1 MADGRQDSQRIF
13 GKRLLAAPSLRTHPI
28 GRARSMRASIL
39 QRIFRRVQ
47 ISRSEGIVLD
57 AILSKANM
65 FGKHARVAYECLA
78 AITGFSIRHVKRL
91 VKSLI
96 FERRLLRV
104 YKRVLWPGHNAI
116 NVYDVVIPWRKE
128 VNFEE
133 MGACLPTGK
142 IGRAYPR
149 QDRVNNKGDMA
160 CHPNT
165 NQEEKSPC
173 KPARLCTEQEAS
185 GWFSHGSDPWY
196 FAQGL
201 TPPAKEAEKARV
213 QG

>member
-1 MADGRQDSQRIF
+1 
-13 GKRLLAAPSLRTHPI
+13 
-28 GRARSMRASIL
+28 MRASIL

-57 AILSKANM
+57 AILSKANL

-91 VKSLI
+91 VKFLI
-96 FERRLLRV
+96 YERRILRV

-128 VNFEE
+128 VAYED
-133 MGACLPTGK
+133 MG
-142 IGRAYPR
+142 IGRKNHW
-149 QDRVNNKGDMA
+149 QGKVNNKGDKA

-165 NQEEKSPC
+165 HTERKPPLQ
-173 KPARLCTEQEAS
+173 PARLCSETEAS
-185 GWFSHGSDPWY
+185 VWFTSGTLPWY
-196 FAQGL
+196 YAQGL
-201 TPPAKEAEKARV
+201 TPPAEKTEN
-213 QG
+213 GIGNGC

>member
-1 MADGRQDSQRIF
+1 
-13 GKRLLAAPSLRTHPI
+13 
-28 GRARSMRASIL
+28 MRDSIL
-39 QRIFRRVQ
+39 RRIYRRVQ

-57 AILSKANM
+57 AILSKANL

-116 NVYDVVIPWRKE
+116 NVYDVVIPWRRE

-133 MGACLPTGK
+133 MGS
-142 IGRAYPR
+142 GRAYPR
-149 QDRVNNKGDMA
+149 QDRLHNKGDRA
-160 CHPNT
+160 GHPNT
-165 NQEEKSPC
+165 HQEEKSPRQ
-173 KPARLCTEQEAS
+173 PARLCSEVETSEWLTVGS
-185 GWFSHGSDPWY
+185 GPWY
-196 FAQGL
+196 FSQGL
-201 TPPAKEAEKARV
+201 TPPWEEAENGKKD
-213 QG
+213 GNEG

>member
-1 MADGRQDSQRIF
+1 
-13 GKRLLAAPSLRTHPI
+13 
-28 GRARSMRASIL
+28 MRDSIL

-57 AILSKANM
+57 AILSKANL

-96 FERRLLRV
+96 YERRLVRV
-104 YKRVLWPGHNAI
+104 YKQVLWPHNAI
-116 NVYDVVIPWRKE
+116 NIYDVVIPWHRE
-128 VNFEE
+128 VSYGA
-133 MGACLPTGK
+133 MGS
-142 IGRAYPR
+142 GRSYPR
-149 QDRVNNKGDMA
+149 SDRLNNKGDRA

-165 NQEEKSPC
+165 TPREKSPTQ
-173 KPARLCTEQEAS
+173 PARLCTEKEAS
-185 GWFSHGSDPWY
+185 RFLTPGTLPWY

-201 TPPAKEAEKARV
+201 TPPQETVEK
-213 QG
+213 GNGNGC

>member
-1 MADGRQDSQRIF
+1 
-13 GKRLLAAPSLRTHPI
+13 
-28 GRARSMRASIL
+28 MRASIL

-78 AITGFSIRHVKRL
+78 AITGFSIRHVMRL

-96 FERRLLRV
+96 YDRRILRV
-104 YKRVLWPGHNAI
+104 YKQVLWPGHNAI
-116 NVYDVVIPWRKE
+116 NVYDVVIPWRRE
-128 VNFEE
+128 VSFEE
-133 MGACLPTGK
+133 MGTGAK
-142 IGRAYPR
+142 YPR
-149 QDRVNNKGDMA
+149 QDRLNNKGDNR

-165 NQEEKSPC
+165 HTERNPLVQ
-173 KPARLCTEQEAS
+173 PARLCTAQEAS
-185 GWFSHGSDPWY
+185 EWLKTGSDPWY

-201 TPPAKEAEKARV
+201 TPPAENGEN
-213 QG
+213 GSNEG